1 MEKFV
6 VLLGLIVAVLFCLEL
21 GITLPTPV
29 EVKADETSDERFEI
43 MDSQRVGFLQVRIVC
58 DKETQLVYTWAYAVD
73 NGGRV
78 GGVSI
83 EPVNAQDG
91 TIQLRNPNCGK

>member
-1 MEKFV
+1 MEKFIA
-6 VLLGLIVAVLFCLEL
+6 VLCLIVAIFL
-21 GITLPTPV
+21 GWGLGLSLPTA

-43 MDSQRVGFLQVRIVC
+43 MDFQRVGLLQVRVVC
-58 DKETQLVYTWAYAVD
+58 DKETQLIYTWAYAVD

-83 EPVNAQDG
+83 EPVNAQNG
-91 TIQLRNPNCGK
+91 GIQLRNPNCGK